1 MDSYARL
8 RPYLEDRPCDCATVE
23 RLLLVHIMTANPIRC
38 FSCKGHVDPV
48 WLELT
53 NAQVEA
59 VAGWDGVFG
68 SLYRLWL
75 DSGEYELWA
84 KSQLLRRDGQVNV
97 MGMDA
102 RAALGSVRPTYYW
115 WFHHSDDEEPQSC
128 PWCSGAV
135 RPAERHGLKQ
145 CDKCSVIV

>member
-1 MDSYARL
+1 
-8 RPYLEDRPCDCATVE
+8 
-23 RLLLVHIMTANPIRC
+23 MTANPIRC

-48 WLELT
+48 RLELT

-59 VAGWDGVFG
+59 VAGWDRVFG